1 MSDTNKYAEELK
13 IDPEMLDV
21 EWLKQPQYF
30 FKYSEKSA
38 EAQRD
43 YNKAKEKVEVCR
55 AILASSIR
63 KYPADYGIEKVTEG
77 SLSEALSMCL
87 KENEDEIRTAVLDYR
102 EAIETLN
109 DIKFDAD
116 ILQSAVRAFEQRKT
130 ALENLVKLHG
140 ASYFSSPSA
149 PRELKKTM
157 GEIEREGVNK
167 QIRRRLNSSE

>member
-1 MSDTNKYAEELK
+1 MSDTNKYAEELM

-30 FKYSEKSA
+30 FKYSEKYA
-38 EAQRD
+38 ESQMEYSR
-43 YNKAKEKVEVCR
+43 AKENLNVVRAEVYSEIVEQ
-55 AILASSIR
+55 AIAKGDKKPTEAMIESQILLHPKYKESS
-63 KYPADYGIEKVTEG
+63 
-77 SLSEALSMCL
+77 
-87 KENEDEIRTAVLDYR
+87 ENLRQISFES
-102 EAIETLN
+102 
-109 DIKFDAD
+109 D

-157 GEIEREGVNK
+157 GEIEREGVNR